1 MKNTLYI
8 LLFVFIS
15 FKGIA
20 QEKYSRVKIL
30 TGKEGL
36 QKLGTAG
43 IETDHGLIRPN
54 VWFIAELSQWEI
66 QKVKTTGLPYEIMVD
81 DVREDFLQRN
91 RQPESVHKLFG
102 SGYPCGN
109 GTAQYT
115 TPSNFSL
122 GSMGGHLTY
131 QEMLDHLDEMYNQ
144 FPNLITIKAP
154 IDPTNTT
161 IEGRPVFYVKISD
174 NPTVN
179 EPEPQM
185 LYTAIHHAREPV
197 SMHQLI
203 FYMWYLLENYAANPL
218 VQQIVNSTEL
228 YFIPCLNPDGYL
240 ENELTDPT
248 GGGMWRKNRRDN
260 LDGTFGVDL
269 NRNYGFNWGFD
280 NNGSSPSGIDETYRG
295 TGPFSEPETD
305 MVRNFVNAHN
315 FKIALN
321 YHTFGNLLIYPWG
334 YIQNLYTPD
343 SALFVNYGSM
353 LTEQNGYTFGTA
365 NQTVGYVVNGSSD
378 DWMYGEQSAKPKIF
392 AMTPEVGP
400 WFWPS
405 QFEIEDLCIG
415 TVYQNLLAAQLCG
428 PYADLSETGEK
439 IISATSGHITFSLQ
453 QLGLDTTA
461 TYTVSLTPVSSNIVS
476 TGSPKLFSNL
486 SPLQTLTDSISYT
499 LVNTNLNYGAEVKFV
514 LSINNGLYTL
524 NDTIL
529 KIFGVP
535 SPVYFNSFPNPS
547 GWTAQ
552 SGWGITSQQ
561 YYSAPS
567 SITDSPN
574 GNYPSN
580 TVRTFTS
587 NNQFSLI
594 NAVSAELTF
603 FTKWAIEPNYD
614 FAQVLIS
621 TDNGGTWTPL
631 CGKYTVEGTID
642 QDPGQPVYEG
652 FQNTW
657 VKERIDL
664 TPFVGNQIRIR
675 FMLISDGFEEYD
687 GFYFDDMSI
696 IEILPG
702 GLTVNE
708 NITESFAVN
717 VYPNPAFDQ
726 ITISTTLKAG
736 GELLITDA
744 SGRLIHTEKINRG
757 INRLLLNLEPFEN
770 GIYFYSLKSVEGP
783 VARGKFSVLK

>member
-1 MKNTLYI
+1 MKNTLFI
-8 LLFVFIS
+8 LLVALICFQS
-15 FKGIA
+15 AA

-36 QKLGTAG
+36 HKISALG

-54 VWFIAELSQWEI
+54 VWFIAELSQREI
-66 QKVKTTGLPYEIMVD
+66 DKVKTTGLPYEIMVD
-81 DVREDFLQRN
+81 DVKEDFLRRN
-91 RQPESVHKLFG
+91 REPQSAHKLSG
-102 SGYPCGN
+102 AGYPCGN
-109 GTAQYT
+109 GMPQYT
-115 TPSNFSL
+115 TPANFSL
-122 GSMGGHLTY
+122 GSMGGHLY
-131 QEMLDHLDEMYNQ
+131 YYELLDHLDEMYNQ
-144 FPNLITIKAP
+144 FPNLITVKAP
-154 IDPTNTT
+154 VDASITT

-203 FYMWYLLENYAANPL
+203 FYMWYLLENYSSNPL

-228 YFIPCLNPDGYL
+228 YFIPCINPDGYI
-240 ENELTDPT
+240 ENEITDPT
-248 GGGMWRKNRRDN
+248 GGGMWRKNKRNN

-269 NRNYGFNWGFD
+269 NRNYGYNWGYD
-280 NNGSSPSGIDETYRG
+280 NNGSSPLGVDETYRG
-295 TGPFSEPETD
+295 TGPFSEPETE
-305 MVRNFVNAHN
+305 MVKNFVNAHN

-353 LTEQNGYTFGTA
+353 LTEQNRYTFGTA

-378 DWMYGEQSAKPKIF
+378 DWMYGEQTIKPKIL

-405 QFEIEDLCIG
+405 QFEIEDLCHG

-428 PYADLSETGEK
+428 PYADVRETGEK
-439 IISATSGHITFSLQ
+439 IISSVSGHIKFSLQ

-461 TYTVSLTPVSSNIVS
+461 TYTVTLAPASSNIVS
-476 TGSPKLFSNL
+476 TGSPKLYSNL
-486 SPLQTLTDSISYT
+486 SLLQTLVDSIAFT
-499 LVNTNLNYGAEVKFV
+499 LVNTNLNYGDELKFV

-524 NDTIL
+524 ADTVI

-535 SPVYFNSFPNPS
+535 TQVYFSSFPTS
-547 GWTAQ
+547 GGWTPQ

-561 YYSAPS
+561 YYSAPT

-587 NNQFSLI
+587 NNQFNLI
-594 NAVSAELTF
+594 NAVSAELTYF
-603 FTKWAIEPNYD
+603 AKWAIEPNFD

-631 CGKYTVEGTID
+631 CGNFTVEGTLD

-664 TPFVGNQIRIR
+664 TPYIGNQIKIR
-675 FMLISDGFEEYD
+675 FMLVSDGFEEYD
-687 GFYFDDMSI
+687 GFYFDDLSI
-696 IEILPG
+696 VEILPG
-702 GLTVNE
+702 GLSVNE
-708 NITESFAVN
+708 NLTGNFSVHI
-717 VYPNPAFDQ
+717 YPNPALHQ
-726 ITISTTLKAG
+726 ITFSTTLKNES
-736 GELLITDA
+736 ELTIADA
-744 SGRLIHTEKINRG
+744 SGRLIQNQKMKSGISQCQIN
-757 INRLLLNLEPFEN
+757 LTQFES
-770 GIYFYSLKSVEGP
+770 GIYFYTLKAEDGT
-783 VARGKFSVLK
+783 AIRGKFSVLK

>member
-1 MKNTLYI
+1 MKNKLFI
-8 LLFVFIS
+8 LLLTVFS
-15 FKGIA
+15 FQSNA
-20 QEKYSRVKIL
+20 QEKYSRIKIR
-30 TGKEGL
+30 TGKDGL
-36 QKLGTAG
+36 QKLSALG
-43 IETDHGLIRPN
+43 IETDHGIIRPN
-54 VWFIAELSQWEI
+54 VWFITELNEQEI
-66 QKVKTTGLPYEIMVD
+66 NKVKTTGLPYEIMVD
-81 DVREDFLQRN
+81 DVKEDFLRRN
-91 RQPESVHKLFG
+91 NEPQSVQKLFG
-102 SGYPCGN
+102 SGYPCDN
-109 GTAQYT
+109 GTPQFA

-131 QEMLDHLDEMYNQ
+131 QEMLDHLDEMHNQ

-154 IDPTNTT
+154 IDPPNTT

-174 NPTVN
+174 NPNIN

-185 LYTAIHHAREPV
+185 LYTAVHHAREPV

-203 FYMWYLLENYAANPL
+203 FYMWYLLENYSSNAL

-240 ENELTDPT
+240 YNEMTDPG

-260 LDGTFGVDL
+260 TDGTFGVDL
-269 NRNYGFNWGFD
+269 NRNYGYNWGFD
-280 NNGSSPSGIDETYRG
+280 NNGSSPSGFDETYRG
-295 TGPFSEPETD
+295 SSAFSEPETD

-378 DWMYGEQSAKPKIF
+378 DWMYGEQTAKPKIF

-405 QFEIEDLCIG
+405 QFEIENLCIG
-415 TVYQNLLAAQLCG
+415 TMYQNLLAAQLCG
-428 PYADLSETGEK
+428 PYADLRETGER
-439 IISATSGHITFSLQ
+439 IISSTSGHIKFSIQ
-453 QLGLDTTA
+453 QLGLDTSA
-461 TYTVSLTPVSSNIVS
+461 TYTVTLTPLSSNIVS

-486 SPLQTLTDSISYT
+486 SPLQTLTDSLAFT
-499 LVNTNLNYGAEVKFV
+499 LVNTNLSYSDEIKFA

-524 NDTIL
+524 TDTIT

-535 SPVYFNSFPNPS
+535 SVVYFSSFPNAG

-561 YYSAPS
+561 YYSAPT

-574 GNYPSN
+574 GNYPPN

-587 NNQFSLI
+587 NNQFNLL

-603 FTKWAIEPNYD
+603 YAKWSIEPNYD

-664 TPFVGNQIRIR
+664 TPYAGNQIRIR

-687 GFYFDDMSI
+687 GFYFDDLSI
-696 IEILPG
+696 VEILPG
-702 GLTVNE
+702 GLSVNE
-708 NITESFAVN
+708 NITGSFAVN
-717 VYPNPAFDQ
+717 LYPNPATNQ
-726 ITISTTLKAG
+726 ITFSITAKSESSLIIS
-736 GELLITDA
+736 DA
-744 SGRLIHTEKINRG
+744 SGRLIQTQKINSG
-757 INRLLLNLEPFEN
+757 IQLQHLNLQKFDS
-770 GIYFYSLKSVEGP
+770 GIYFYILKAEDGT